1 MAAIHWSTHKSGQS
15 ALGPISAISYQEH
28 LLTIYDAADRFRVHR
43 SYIYELI
50 NTGVLPH
57 PIKLE
62 RAARFKA
69 SDLDEAIGALSIECS
84 ITKPHW
90 ISSMGRT
97 ARRRSSVNFHK

>member
-1 MAAIHWSTHKSGQS
+1 MRVRRAEICLS

>member
-1 MAAIHWSTHKSGQS
+1 MRV
-15 ALGPISAISYQEH
+15 EN
-28 LLTIYDAADRFRVHR
+28 AADRLRVHR